1 LNFSQTIHR
10 FYLHFLRYKTIFWIT
25 TFFISIVITI
35 FGLFSPS
42 DEVLA
47 EYLTFMAFLGSYEV
61 ENPGYSFWILFMDGL
76 LLGAYLQV
84 IGIFIGAYVL
94 PREKEGKDHLFST
107 PKSITKYF
115 IENSLLL
122 ILLLGVICLPSYIIT
137 VILLIINNSIDTIS
151 SVTIIFVLAIVLAL
165 FTGTLTAFGTTIT
178 FSRSSGY
185 LLGGFYFVFSIFIDL
200 TRDIEG
206 LKELRH
212 FSLFSMAELTQNSL
226 DKTWNEDFI
235 LLALVLCLILVLL
248 SIIVLLRKDY
258 LEGGYKMSSLE
269 LSQDTVNKR
278 RKFLQK
284 LLLIRK
290 PVDKL
295 LEKLGWRFAI
305 FRDQLHA
312 SVTYFTII
320 LLFITVI
327 SAYIIVIY
335 GSAEEEMSTMLA
347 GFSMPLLDAIMYN
360 HKFDPSLNV
369 LNYFIAYELL
379 AFGWILFGI
388 FLLIAIN
395 DVCFRDKKNGYS
407 EITWVTPKSGAQIIT
422 GRTLAAIVSYII
434 IFFASFIAIT
444 VMEIVFGYTDNI
456 ADIAIT
462 FFAATWAYCILLVFF
477 LSLTL
482 FVPYKHAQKIL
493 LFGYLASILTLVLG
507 FMSDT
512 SVLQFLSP
520 FGYFD
525 TPGLLLGDINFDDLL
540 PSALTFSIIAILF
553 FIITIKYRVPAKDYP
568 V

>member
-1 LNFSQTIHR
+1 
-10 FYLHFLRYKTIFWIT
+10 
-25 TFFISIVITI
+25 
-35 FGLFSPS
+35 
-42 DEVLA
+42 
-47 EYLTFMAFLGSYEV
+47 MAFLGSYEV
-61 ENPGYSFWILFMDGL
+61 KNPGYSFWILFMDGL

-84 IGIFIGAYVL
+84 IGIFIGARVL
-94 PREKEGKDHLFST
+94 PREKEGKDHLFTT
-107 PKSITKYF
+107 PKSITEYF
-115 IENSLLL
+115 IENSILL
-122 ILLLGVICLPSYIIT
+122 ILLLGVVCLPSYIIT
-137 VILLIINNSIDTIS
+137 VILLIINNSIDTIL

-165 FTGTLTAFGTTIT
+165 FSGTLTAFGTTIT

-200 TRDIEG
+200 ARDIEG
-206 LKELRH
+206 LKELRQ

-235 LLALVLCLILVLL
+235 LLALVLCLILVIL
-248 SIIVLLRKDY
+248 SIIVLSRKDY
-258 LEGGYKMSSLE
+258 LEGGYKMSSLV
-269 LSQDTVNKR
+269 LSQDTVNKKQ
-278 RKFLQK
+278 KFLQK
-284 LLLIRK
+284 LLFIRK

-305 FRDQLHA
+305 FRDQIHA
-312 SVTYFTII
+312 SATYFTII
-320 LLFITVI
+320 LLFLTVI
-327 SAYIIVIY
+327 SAYILVIY
-335 GSAEEEMSTMLA
+335 ASAEEEMAKMLA
-347 GFSMPLLDAIMYN
+347 GFSMPLLDAMMYN

-369 LNYFIAYELL
+369 LNYFLAYELL

-388 FLLIAIN
+388 FLLVAIN
-395 DVCFRDKKNGYS
+395 DICFRDKKNGYS

-422 GRTLAAIVSYII
+422 GRTLAVIVNYII

-444 VMEIVFGYTDNI
+444 VMEIVFSYTDNI
-456 ADIAIT
+456 AAIAIT
-462 FFAATWAYCILLVFF
+462 FFAATWAYCILLIFF

-507 FMSDT
+507 FMSDA
-512 SVLQFLSP
+512 SVLQLISP

-525 TPGLLLGDINFDDLL
+525 TPGLLLGDINFNNFL

-553 FIITIKYRVPAKDYP
+553 FIITIKYRIPAKDYP